1 MYITEKFT
9 IKGYTYKEVIGN
21 PTGTFTGA
29 PQTVTYMYIKN
40 PVTGG
45 DVTAQ
50 YQDTEGNTVSPNI
63 IKAGNIGDS
72 YTTEQLT
79 IEGYTYKEVIGNS
92 MRTFITDPQTA
103 IYVYTKND
111 NKKPIK
117 PSESGTIP
125 NSVGQR
131 KPNNSNIYTKGLPE
145 TGEKNSILFMIL
157 GITTLVVGAYIFN
170 KKLVNNN

>member
-1 MYITEKFT
+1 MTYVYTKNPTVGADVIVQYQDTKGNTISPNIIKTGNIEDSYITEKF
-9 IKGYTYKEVIGN
+9 
-21 PTGTFTGA
+21 
-29 PQTVTYMYIKN
+29 
-40 PVTGG
+40 
-45 DVTAQ
+45 
-50 YQDTEGNTVSPNI
+50 
-63 IKAGNIGDS
+63 
-72 YTTEQLT
+72 T

-111 NKKPIK
+111 NKKSIK

-131 KPNNSNIYTKGLPE
+131 KPNNSNIYTKGLAE
-145 TGEKNSILFMIL
+145 TGKKNSILFMIL